1 MKRINWLVIVTGGII
16 VLLLL
21 FTAGMF
27 SGWGMMGPG
36 MTLAPGVSAGV
47 SRWGYSPFGWI
58 AMIFMGLIPVGIIVL
73 AVLGIVWLVRNLGSF
88 NLPAADHA
96 CLNCGKGVQADWQ
109 NCPYCGTSLK

>member
-16 VLLLL
+16 VLLLQ

-36 MTLAPGVSAGV
+36 MIG
-47 SRWGYSPFGWI
+47 RWGYSPFGWI

-73 AVLGIVWLVRNLGSF
+73 AVLGIVWLVQSPGRF
-88 NLPAADHA
+88 NRPATDRT
-96 CLNCGKGVQADWQ
+96 CPSCGKGVQADWQ